1 MYFLTYTRQAVNE
14 ERRQRTALFRVCLV
28 GENFLTVS
36 VTSNFQTHAWS
47 IKYSKKITNYIV

>member
-28 GENFLTVS
+28 GEKVWVFGTVAHF
-36 VTSNFQTHAWS
+36 VV
-47 IKYSKKITNYIV
+47 I